1 MRRRIMML
9 ILAAMLAISLV
20 VSAAG
25 VVFAAPRAETKQDC
39 RDAERQG
46 STYTQPYKNYN
57 NVYDNNGDCIQ
68 SVR

>member
-1 MRRRIMML
+1 MIRTIT
-9 ILAAMLAISLV
+9 IVVVAALLMLAL
-20 VSAAG
+20 AMPA
-25 VVFAAPRAETKQDC
+25 FAARPAQDKQDC

-68 SVR
+68 SVK